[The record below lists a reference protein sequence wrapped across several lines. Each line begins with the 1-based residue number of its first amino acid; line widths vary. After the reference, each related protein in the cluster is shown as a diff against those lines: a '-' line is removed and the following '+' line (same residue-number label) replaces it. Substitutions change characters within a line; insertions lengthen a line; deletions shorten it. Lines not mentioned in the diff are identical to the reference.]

1 LPKTIVAVMTATI
14 VFGKDVFFYFFASRA
29 IPLALCAIGIA
40 VRGVILY
47 RVNLINTNTDKQYEL
62 YRKTV
67 DGEYKF

>member
-1 LPKTIVAVMTATI
+1 MTATI
-14 VFGKDVFFYFFASRA
+14 VFGKDVFFYFFANRA

-67 DGEYKF
+67 DGDYKF